1 MATKE
6 QAEAARAAGAGESA
20 LLEGRYNPAEI
31 EAKWQARWEAQPDLY
46 AAEPASSAKSKYY
59 VLEMLPYPSGQ
70 LHMGHVR
77 NYAIGDALARYMWM
91 QGHNVLHPMGWDA
104 FGLPAE
110 NAALKNNTPPRQW
123 TLQNIAAM
131 KRQMNRLGLS
141 YDWRNEVTTCLPDYY
156 RWNQWFFLR
165 MYERGLAYRKKSK
178 VNWCPQCA
186 TVLANEQVVDGC
198 CWRHEEQIVEQR
210 DLEQWFLRITN
221 YAQELLDDLSKL
233 EGWPEKVR
241 TMQRNWIGRSDG
253 AEVEFELEDATS
265 LPEDEEKA
273 RKSGTAILPAR
284 EGVKGS
290 GKKIA
295 VFTTRI
301 DTIYGATSLQL
312 APEHPLVKEMAA
324 EDARLSDE
332 VAALLEQQ
340 RKAREAGDVGAI
352 EKHGVFTG
360 HYAINPF
367 NGERLPV
374 WVGNYILLDYGT
386 GAIMSVPAHDER
398 DFEFAKK
405 YGLEQRIV
413 ILPRN
418 HGEVAANGD
427 REKQLPYTAED
438 SLLINSG
445 EFNSLGNVE
454 AQHKMAAYAGE
465 HGFGKATV
473 TYRLKD
479 WGISRQRY
487 WGTPIPMLY
496 CAKDGIVPVP
506 DSELPVLL
514 PDNIEIT
521 QQGGS
526 PLAKMPEFVNATC
539 PKCGGKALRE
549 TDTMDTFVDSSWYFY
564 RYTDAKND
572 KAPFATDT
580 VAYWFPIDQY
590 IGGVEHA
597 ILHLIYSRFWT
608 KVMRDLGLVKND
620 EPVERLF
627 TQGMVIRNGAKMS
640 KSKGNVVS
648 PDEMIARYGADS
660 ARMYSL
666 FAAPPDRDLDWQED
680 GVAGVSRFLAR
691 VWRFVMKHG
700 ERAKGGG
707 AAGGALSPESQA
719 LLRKLHQTIRRITD
733 DFAGRWHFNTCIA
746 AIMELVNTLTA
757 AEPAIGAGK
766 VPDVVLAEILRTL
779 TLLLAPFAPYL
790 AFELWEQIGETGDLL
805 RAPFPKSDETLAREE
820 QIEIPVQING
830 KLRAVVTV
838 DAGAD
843 EEALKAAALADEK
856 IAALLAGKEVL
867 RIIVVPRKLIN
878 IVVK

>member
-1 MATKE
+1 
-6 QAEAARAAGAGESA
+6 
-20 LLEGRYNPAEI
+20 
-31 EAKWQARWEAQPDLY
+31 
-46 AAEPASSAKSKYY
+46 
-59 VLEMLPYPSGQ
+59 
-70 LHMGHVR
+70 
-77 NYAIGDALARYMWM
+77 
-91 QGHNVLHPMGWDA
+91 
-104 FGLPAE
+104 
-110 NAALKNNTPPRQW
+110 
-123 TLQNIAAM
+123 
-131 KRQMNRLGLS
+131 
-141 YDWRNEVTTCLPDYY
+141 
-156 RWNQWFFLR
+156 
-165 MYERGLAYRKKSK
+165 
-178 VNWCPQCA
+178 
-186 TVLANEQVVDGC
+186 
-198 CWRHEEQIVEQR
+198 
-210 DLEQWFLRITN
+210 
-221 YAQELLDDLSKL
+221 
-233 EGWPEKVR
+233 
-241 TMQRNWIGRSDG
+241 
-253 AEVEFELEDATS
+253 
-265 LPEDEEKA
+265 
-273 RKSGTAILPAR
+273 
-284 EGVKGS
+284 
-290 GKKIA
+290 
-295 VFTTRI
+295 
-301 DTIYGATSLQL
+301 
-312 APEHPLVKEMAA
+312 
-324 EDARLSDE
+324 
-332 VAALLEQQ
+332 
-340 RKAREAGDVGAI
+340 
-352 EKHGVFTG
+352 
-360 HYAINPF
+360 
-367 NGERLPV
+367 
-374 WVGNYILLDYGT
+374 
-386 GAIMSVPAHDER
+386 
-398 DFEFAKK
+398 
-405 YGLEQRIV
+405 
-413 ILPRN
+413 
-418 HGEVAANGD
+418 
-427 REKQLPYTAED
+427 
-438 SLLINSG
+438 
-445 EFNSLGNVE
+445 
-454 AQHKMAAYAGE
+454 
-465 HGFGKATV
+465 
-473 TYRLKD
+473 
-479 WGISRQRY
+479 
-487 WGTPIPMLY
+487 
-496 CAKDGIVPVP
+496 
-506 DSELPVLL
+506 
-514 PDNIEIT
+514 
-521 QQGGS
+521 
-526 PLAKMPEFVNATC
+526 
-539 PKCGGKALRE
+539 
-549 TDTMDTFVDSSWYFY
+549 
-564 RYTDAKND
+564 
-572 KAPFATDT
+572 

-843 EEALKAAALADEK
+843 EEALKAAALADQK